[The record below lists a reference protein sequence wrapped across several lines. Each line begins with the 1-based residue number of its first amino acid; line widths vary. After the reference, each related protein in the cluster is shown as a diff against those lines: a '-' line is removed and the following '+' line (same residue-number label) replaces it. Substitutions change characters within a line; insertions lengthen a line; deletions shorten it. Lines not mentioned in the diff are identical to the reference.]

1 MFSKACKYAINAM
14 IYVATLQ
21 SEKKRAG
28 LKDIALAISSPEAFT
43 GKILHALVKSELLV
57 STKGPNGGFAL
68 KNSPDEI
75 VLAEI
80 VVSVDGE
87 MRLKA
92 CAIGIEKCSK
102 QYPCPVHFK
111 FKAVREHL
119 FGMLLTTNLK
129 EVAER
134 VNTGLSFLKQ

>member
-1 MFSKACKYAINAM
+1 M

-21 SEKKRAG
+21 KDKKRAG
-28 LKDIALAISSPEAFT
+28 LKDIALAIDSPEAFT
-43 GKILHALVKSELLV
+43 GKILHELVKSKLLV

-68 KNSPDEI
+68 KKRPDEI

-80 VVSVDGE
+80 VACVDGE
-87 MRLKA
+87 LRLKA
-92 CAIGIEKCSK
+92 CAIGIEQCSEDH
-102 QYPCPVHFK
+102 PCPVHYK

-119 FGMLLTTNLK
+119 SGMLLTTNLT